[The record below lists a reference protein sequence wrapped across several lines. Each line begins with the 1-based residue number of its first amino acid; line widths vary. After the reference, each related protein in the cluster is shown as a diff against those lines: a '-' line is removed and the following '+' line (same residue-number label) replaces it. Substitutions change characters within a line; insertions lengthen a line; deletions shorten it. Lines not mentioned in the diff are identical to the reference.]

1 MAMVI
6 LGLAAS
12 GVGLPFV
19 TAAQVQREATCQVL
33 AAMLASNLMEQIYS
47 TPFEQIDSEWNGY
60 TEPEGQVKKAP
71 FGTDNNEMYSDPI
84 YRGFSRSVSCK
95 PQMIEGVEGR
105 LVTVHVAYQGR
116 NIMQIQFLIGP
127 IAL

>member
-12 GVGLPFV
+12 GVLLPFV

-33 AAMLASNLMEQIYS
+33 AAVLASNLMEQIYS
-47 TPFEQIDSEWNGY
+47 TPFEQIDSDWDGY
-60 TEPEGQVKKAP
+60 TEPEGQVKKAA
-71 FGTDNNEMYSDPI
+71 FSNDNEMYSDPV
-84 YRGFSRSVSCK
+84 YRGFARSVSCRTQ
-95 PQMIEGVEGR
+95 QMGDVEGR
-105 LVTVHVAYQGR
+105 LVTVNIAYQGR

-127 IAL
+127 K